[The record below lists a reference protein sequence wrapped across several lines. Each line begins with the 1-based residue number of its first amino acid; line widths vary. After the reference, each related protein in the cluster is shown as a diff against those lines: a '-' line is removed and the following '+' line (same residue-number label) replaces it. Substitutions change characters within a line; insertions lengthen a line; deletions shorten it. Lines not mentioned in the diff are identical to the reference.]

1 MPISREVGD
10 RSGEATT
17 LNNIGAVYQELGQPQ
32 QAFTYYNQA
41 LPILKEVGD
50 RNMEATVLSNI
61 GLVYRDSNQPAEAIK
76 NWEQSATITLD
87 MRQGL
92 VQNNRQSFLQSEN
105 GSVTALADLLIR
117 QHQAEQAFTWI
128 NRFTTFELADYNR
141 LIGARF
147 ADPATQQAV
156 DQWNQNNQ
164 QLQQLRQQLQTHF
177 SNQLS
182 EQMRS
187 KEAEV
192 NQQAEAIARQ
202 YPEAAELFETTPED
216 LTQLKAAIPQGT
228 LVVQPVLLT
237 GITHVPDTIAFF
249 ILSKDHPIEVK
260 QFPIDPKAFNTLVDQ
275 YRKQLQDYRNPG
287 FADTQEKLYD
297 LLIRPIEAD
306 IAAAAPTQLSF
317 ILTGK
322 LRYIPFETLYD
333 SQSSKYLVEKYPV
346 NYLTRLSTRSLSLAA
361 NPNRTSASVLALGNP
376 VPVPPRNLDGAEA
389 EAKAIAQV
397 IPGSETF
404 LEQQATLDA
413 FKTQAPRFPFLHLAT
428 HGCFDPQ
435 GCPSVNMQP
444 NTLLFADQQYNIA
457 DAALLG
463 LTNTQL
469 IVLSA
474 CQTAQQA
481 DANGEEISGLAYLF
495 ERAGARAVIASL
507 WNAADTAT
515 KDIMVQFYEN
525 LKQGMSKSEAL
536 RQAKLSYLK
545 EHPDTH
551 PFFWAPL
558 VLIGNGD

>member
-1 MPISREVGD
+1 
-10 RSGEATT
+10 
-17 LNNIGAVYQELGQPQ
+17 
-32 QAFTYYNQA
+32 
-41 LPILKEVGD
+41 
-50 RNMEATVLSNI
+50 
-61 GLVYRDSNQPAEAIK
+61 
-76 NWEQSATITLD
+76 
-87 MRQGL
+87 MR
-92 VQNNRQSFLQSEN
+92 
-105 GSVTALADLLIR
+105 A
-117 QHQAEQAFTWI
+117 
-128 NRFTTFELADYNR
+128 
-141 LIGARF
+141 
-147 ADPATQQAV
+147 
-156 DQWNQNNQ
+156 
-164 QLQQLRQQLQTHF
+164 
-177 SNQLS
+177 
-182 EQMRS
+182 

-192 NQQAEAIARQ
+192 NQQAAAIARQ

-216 LTQLKAAIPQGT
+216 LAQLRAAIPQGT

-237 GITHVPDTIAFF
+237 NVPNVPNTIAFF
-249 ILSKDHPIEVK
+249 ILSKDQPLIVK
-260 QFPIDPKAFNTLVDQ
+260 QVSVDPDIFDELVDQ
-275 YRKQLQDYRNPG
+275 YRQQLQDYRNPG
-287 FADTQEKLYD
+287 FADSQEQLYK
-297 LLIRPIEAD
+297 LLIRPIREE
-306 IAAAAPTQLSF
+306 IAAAAPKQLSF

-333 SQSSKYLVEKYPV
+333 SQNGKYLIEQYPID
-346 NYLTRLSTRSLSLAA
+346 YLTRLSTRSLSLATTS
-361 NPNRTSASVLALGNP
+361 NRTSANTSVLAFGNP
-376 VPVPPRNLDGAEA
+376 VPDPPQNLDGAEA
-389 EAKAIAQV
+389 EAKEIAQL

-404 LEQQATLDA
+404 LEQEATLNA

-428 HGCFDPQ
+428 HGCFNPQ
-435 GCPSVNMQP
+435 GCPSINMQP

-536 RQAKLSYLK
+536 RQAKWSYLK
-545 EHPDTH
+545 ARPDAH